1 MTLHY
6 KPTRQ
11 DYAAVLRIFFWQRI
25 GTKIS
30 LAILAIA
37 FGLILYVVFIQGT
50 PPTIFELV
58 WLLLPP
64 FFVIF
69 IFYIQPARLAN
80 KAVQNEQLVTEATW
94 QVSELGVEITSR
106 FNSSLMEWGS
116 IRNLLTTRDYYLLLN
131 KKNQNSFRFLPRRAF
146 ASPEQESLFL
156 ELVQNY
162 LLAG

>member
-1 MTLHY
+1 MHY
-6 KPTRQ
+6 TPNRQ

-58 WLLLPP
+58 WLFLPP

-69 IFYIQPARLAN
+69 TFYIQPARLAN
-80 KAVQNEQLVTEATW
+80 QAAQNEQLVTEATW
-94 QVSELGVEITSR
+94 ELSELGVQITSR
-106 FNSSLMEWGS
+106 FNSSLMEWSS

-146 ASPEQESLFL
+146 TSPEQEKLFL
-156 ELVQNY
+156 EMVQKY

>member
-1 MTLHY
+1 MHY
-6 KPTRQ
+6 TPNRQ

-58 WLLLPP
+58 WLFLPP

-69 IFYIQPARLAN
+69 TFYIQPARLAN
-80 KAVQNEQLVTEATW
+80 QAAQNEQLVTEATW
-94 QVSELGVEITSR
+94 ELSELGVQITSR
-106 FNSSLMEWGS
+106 FNSSLMEWSS

-146 ASPEQESLFL
+146 TSPEQEKLFL
-156 ELVQNY
+156 KMVQKY

>member
-1 MTLHY
+1 MHY
-6 KPTRQ
+6 TPNRQ

-58 WLLLPP
+58 WLFLPP

-69 IFYIQPARLAN
+69 TFYIQPTRLAN
-80 KAVQNEQLVTEATW
+80 QAAQNEQLVTEATW
-94 QVSELGVEITSR
+94 EVSELGVQITSR
-106 FNSSLMEWGS
+106 FNSSLMEWSS

-146 ASPEQESLFL
+146 TSPEQEKLFL
-156 ELVQNY
+156 EMVQKY

>member
-1 MTLHY
+1 MYYT
-6 KPTRQ
+6 PNRQ

-58 WLLLPP
+58 WLFLPP

-69 IFYIQPARLAN
+69 TFYIQPTRLAN
-80 KAVQNEQLVTEATW
+80 QAAQNEQLVTEATW
-94 QVSELGVEITSR
+94 ELSELGVQITSR
-106 FNSSLMEWGS
+106 FNSSLMEWSS

-146 ASPEQESLFL
+146 TSPEQEKLFL
-156 ELVQNY
+156 EMVQKY